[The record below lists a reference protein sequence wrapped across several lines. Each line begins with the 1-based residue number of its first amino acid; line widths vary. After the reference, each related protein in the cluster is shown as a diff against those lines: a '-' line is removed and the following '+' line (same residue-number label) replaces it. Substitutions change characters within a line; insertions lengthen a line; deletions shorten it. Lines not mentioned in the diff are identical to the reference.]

1 MVEAARMRGGAD
13 VESVARA
20 ARALELLE
28 RAFELHDGLRDSGPN
43 GHGDGADPERGDR
56 PIATALGGVWLLGR
70 GAEII
75 AACGDEAATSWG
87 ATTYRLVRARAIEF
101 EDLYDAAR
109 SPARYLTVAE
119 LRSGSLFS
127 LAARL
132 GGLLSSAQDAVAAG
146 LDQFGRQLGV
156 ATEIEAD
163 LAELRRGDGGGRAA
177 ARVGAGNYPLALLY
191 ALESDPEL
199 AARLGKPIGAEAV
212 AAVVERVRAAGGLER
227 ASEQCRR
234 RALAAKDALA
244 GMTAADPLL
253 EIADWVIDGRE
264 EPPA

>member
-1 MVEAARMRGGAD
+1 MRGGAD
-13 VESVARA
+13 AESVARA

-43 GHGDGADPERGDR
+43 GHGDGADSERGDR
-56 PIATALGGVWLLGR
+56 PVATALGGVWLLGR
-70 GAEII
+70 GAEVI
-75 AACGDEAATSWG
+75 AACGDEAAASWG
-87 ATTYRLVRARAIEF
+87 ATTHRLVRARTIEF

-109 SPARYLTVAE
+109 SPARCLTVAE

-132 GGLLSSAQDAVAAG
+132 GGLLTAAHDAVAAA

-163 LAELRRGDGGGRAA
+163 LAGLRRSDEGGRAA
-177 ARVGAGNYPLALLY
+177 ARVGIGNYPLALLY

-199 AARLGKPIGAEAV
+199 AGRLGKPIGAQAV

-227 ASEQCRR
+227 AGEECRR
-234 RALAAKDALA
+234 RALAARQALA
-244 GMTAADPLL
+244 GHSAADPLM
-253 EIADWVIDGRE
+253 EIADRVIDGPE
-264 EPPA
+264 EPAA

>member
-1 MVEAARMRGGAD
+1 MQAGAD
-13 VESVARA
+13 ADSVARA

-28 RAFELHDGLRDSGPN
+28 HAFELHDGLRDPAPN

-56 PIATALGGVWLLGR
+56 PVATALGGVWLLGR
-70 GAEII
+70 GGELI
-75 AACGDEAATSWG
+75 AACGDEAAASWG
-87 ATTYRLVRARAIEF
+87 ATTHRLVRARAIEF

-109 SPARYLTVAE
+109 SPARCLTVAE

-132 GGLLSSAQDAVAAG
+132 GGLLTAAQDSVAEA

-163 LAELRRGDGGGRAA
+163 LAGLRQSDEGGRAA
-177 ARVGAGNYPLALLY
+177 ARVGIGNYPLALIY

-199 AARLGKPIGAEAV
+199 AGQLGKPLGAEAV

-227 ASEQCRR
+227 AGEECRR
-234 RALAAKDALA
+234 RALAAKQALA
-244 GMTAADPLL
+244 GITAADPLL
-253 EIADWVIDGRE
+253 EIADRVTDGRE